1 MIDDTSI
8 RKTLMTALL
17 IGFMGAAA
25 IGGCAGTADA
35 GSGAHGTGGEESGTL
50 LTLDQTYDAVR
61 NGARLIL
68 RYDAE
73 ANAFTGTVR
82 NITEA
87 TLSLVRVE
95 VHLSNGTELG
105 PTTPVDLAPGETI
118 EVRLQAPNTAFTGWT
133 AHPESGPGHGAGG
146 GENGGENGGEHGT
159 NGESGGE
166 HGTGRERGG
175 EHSGG

>member
-1 MIDDTSI
+1 MIDDVSI

-25 IGGCAGTADA
+25 IGGCAGAADT
-35 GSGAHGTGGEESGTL
+35 GSGEHDAAGEESGTM
-50 LTLDQTYDAVR
+50 LTPDQTYDEVR
-61 NGARLIL
+61 NGARLIM

-82 NITEA
+82 NTTRA
-87 TLSLVRVE
+87 TLPSVRVE

-118 EVRLQAPNTAFTGWT
+118 PVRLQAPDTAFTGWT
-133 AHPESGPGHGAGG
+133 PHAETGPGHGAGG
-146 GENGGENGGEHGT
+146 AGGGEHG
-159 NGESGGE
+159 GEGQSGGE
-166 HGTGRERGG
+166 HGTGRERGS
-175 EHSGG
+175 EHGGG